1 MQLRDIYRRGRSR
14 EKMAKG
20 KRKVG
25 KKNVGKKG
33 KATAGS
39 VRTSLALPASK
50 LSRTLPA
57 AADSASK
64 SSASSV
70 LEHTNR
76 GWPPLE
82 AGHRFRRLSGDKAV
96 ASRSNSTRP
105 PVAEGRPPR
114 IALSAHPPGER
125 RTQLA
130 AVSGSSAR
138 PRVPLSLPAA
148 SGGSIDGRR
157 MAGAGA
163 KAALVAAV
171 EAAVGSGS
179 GGDRAPIATSLIARE
194 RGGGKEGGRVG
205 GERGQLVNLVPSRPA
220 SGNLASSRP
229 ESGNRAPPMPQS
241 RPVSGAPTRGLDTIE
256 HFLIRAA
263 ELLINADYVLIA
275 AGAGFSAD
283 SGLPVYKDIA
293 DVEAYKRLNLTYA
306 DLCTPDWLQ
315 RDPEMFFGFW
325 GSCFNDYMQTA
336 PHNGYKLCKHWSDTH
351 FDASTSAAAREES
364 QQDVDASTRG
374 HRGVDG
380 VVGRLKS
387 LSISCPSRAGG
398 AAAFRR
404 PMSRE
409 TAGVVGGVTGAGDRG
424 RRRGGGGYVAAQKK
438 TQVFVYT
445 SNVDTAFER
454 AGFLPQNFLEI
465 HGNVCDWQVSLSIA
479 WCNTLHHT
487 APHCNALQRTAT
499 HCNTLHYI
507 ATYCN
512 TVQPVQHTT
521 TPCNTLK

>member
-1 MQLRDIYRRGRSR
+1 MYVFVCARFCACVCAFVCVCVCACGWVCFVVRTRPCHLHLQFFCNYSESTAADCWNVGMQLRDILRSGRSR

-25 KKNVGKKG
+25 KKKVGKKG
-33 KATAGS
+33 NATAGS
-39 VRTSLALPASK
+39 VRASLALPASK

-64 SSASSV
+64 SSASSA

-76 GWPPLE
+76 E
-82 AGHRFRRLSGDKAV
+82 ERTISGDKAV

-105 PVAEGRPPR
+105 SVAEGRPPR
-114 IALSAHPPGER
+114 VALSAHPPGER

-148 SGGSIDGRR
+148 SGGNTDGRR

-163 KAALVAAV
+163 KAALVAA
-171 EAAVGSGS
+171 EASVGSGS

-194 RGGGKEGGRVG
+194 RGGEKEGGRVG
-205 GERGQLVNLVPSRPA
+205 GERGKLVNLVPSRPA

-229 ESGNRAPPMPQS
+229 ESGNRAPLMPQS

-364 QQDVDASTRG
+364 QHDVDASTHSHG
-374 HRGVDG
+374 GVDG
-380 VVGRLKS
+380 VVGRLKN
-387 LSISCPSRAGG
+387 LTISGPSRAGS
-398 AAAFRR
+398 AAASRR

-409 TAGVVGGVTGAGDRG
+409 TAGVGGGVCGSTKEDASVRV
-424 RRRGGGGYVAAQKK
+424 YVK
-438 TQVFVYT
+438 
-445 SNVDTAFER
+445 
-454 AGFLPQNFLEI
+454 
-465 HGNVCDWQVSLSIA
+465 C
-479 WCNTLHHT
+479 
-487 APHCNALQRTAT
+487 
-499 HCNTLHYI
+499 
-507 ATYCN
+507 
-512 TVQPVQHTT
+512 
-521 TPCNTLK
+521 